1 MENVPYFELD
11 WRETF
16 AEQRKCRI
24 APVTAGSL
32 LTLSPGVA
40 IGGGIIIAVGAAA
53 ILAAHLERRLAER
66 GDERAR
72 DMATWTIAA
81 LMAIG
86 LIGFAWLIL
95 KNPLW
100 ELFG

>member
-1 MENVPYFELD
+1 MYIELD
-11 WRETF
+11 WREAF

-40 IGGGIIIAVGAAA
+40 LGGGIIIVIGAAA

-66 GDERAR
+66 GDDRAQ
-72 DMATWTIAA
+72 DIATWTIAI
-81 LMAIG
+81 LMTLG
-86 LIGFAWLIL
+86 VIGFAWLIL

-100 ELFG
+100 ELFD